1 MRGATITFT
10 NCISRELEKEKKKKK
25 ASLSA
30 GFYHV
35 TLALLEGRAGCAQH
49 KHDFTEQ
56 EGVDVG
62 RDLCIHV
69 ASKGIVR

>member
-1 MRGATITFT
+1 MQDSI
-10 NCISRELEKEKKKKK
+10 I
-25 ASLSA
+25 
-30 GFYHV
+30 V

-69 ASKGIVR
+69 ASKGTVR